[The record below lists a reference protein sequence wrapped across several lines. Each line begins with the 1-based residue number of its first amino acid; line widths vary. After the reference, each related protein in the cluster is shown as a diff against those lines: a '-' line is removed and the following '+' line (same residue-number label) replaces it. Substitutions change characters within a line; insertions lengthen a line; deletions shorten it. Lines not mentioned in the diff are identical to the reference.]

1 MGPLGL
7 IHPVPSL
14 PASGR
19 HQSQE
24 SHRPI
29 VSIKSSN
36 SVHRRSWFHLLRP
49 TLRVYICTSE
59 DCNTRVSLVRRHNPW
74 VWRREASLSLEIER
88 NLGDFSAVADGKK
101 WLAQIVA
108 PSPLSVRTIESYA
121 KESAVSMRIR
131 RTVVPARVTW
141 IVKGWGWLRSV
152 FVDDF
157 EAKIGRVWQE
167 QC

>member
-1 MGPLGL
+1 
-7 IHPVPSL
+7 
-14 PASGR
+14 
-19 HQSQE
+19 
-24 SHRPI
+24 
-29 VSIKSSN
+29 
-36 SVHRRSWFHLLRP
+36 
-49 TLRVYICTSE
+49 
-59 DCNTRVSLVRRHNPW
+59 
-74 VWRREASLSLEIER
+74 LSLEIER